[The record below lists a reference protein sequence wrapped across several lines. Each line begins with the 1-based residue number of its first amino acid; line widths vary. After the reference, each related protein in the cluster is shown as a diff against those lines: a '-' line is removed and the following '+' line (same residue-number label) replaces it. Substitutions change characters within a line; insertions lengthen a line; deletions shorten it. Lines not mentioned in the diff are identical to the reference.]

1 MLLVIIV
8 FIIFFIILICLCYR
22 FFSFSFPPPVRTT
35 VRILF
40 PRDAN
45 TITDWETK
53 FRKLFSRQYPSA
65 SGRDS
70 LPWQRGRD
78 FERNDS
84 REFQLLK
91 PVSSL
96 AHWSK
101 SRVRKNQFRRRKFE
115 YFSRVIKLLVIPSLF
130 VRHFL
135 SLPLSL
141 SSFLSF
147 LFERPCF
154 KKGPVRPVMPDYCP

>member
-40 PRDAN
+40 PCDAN

-101 SRVRKNQFRRRKFE
+101 SRGWINRKEESSDRKEESISSPKIWILFTRDKTPR
-115 YFSRVIKLLVIPSLF
+115 YSIAIRSPFPLSPSL
-130 VRHFL
+130 
-135 SLPLSL
+135 SL
-141 SSFLSF
+141 FLSF
-147 LFERPCF
+147 FSVRETLF
-154 KKGPVRPVMPDYCP
+154 